1 MAKALQI
8 ARKDAGEPF
17 VPRIR
22 RLLEER
28 ADIRGARKL
37 LAEAR
42 EYGSLEPE
50 LEELERLLTPPTYKL
65 TPAEG
70 LDRSADIQW
79 LREHAKEYRGQWV
92 AVLQGQLLAHSSI
105 LREVTRRLDEVAPG
119 APALLHF
126 VEI

>member
-8 ARKDAGEPF
+8 AHDDAHELF

-28 ADIRGARKL
+28 ADIRGARRL

-42 EYGSLEPE
+42 EHGSLEPE
-50 LEELERLLTPPTYKL
+50 LEEFEKLLAPPTYKL

-70 LDRSADIQW
+70 LDRSSELQW

-92 AVLQGQLLAHSSI
+92 AVLQDRLLAHSPI
-105 LREVTRRLDEVAPG
+105 LREVTRHLEEVAPG

-126 VEI
+126 IEN